1 MIITV
6 TAFKGGVGKTTSS
19 IHLAAYLN
27 NKAPTILIDGD
38 LNRSALL
45 WASHQKLDF
54 PVVDE
59 REGLKAARNYEH
71 IVVDTPARPEIEE
84 IRSLAKGCDLMVLPT
99 SPDALSMGAL
109 QANIQT
115 FKQLNIPNFRIL
127 MTIVP
132 PKPSTAGIEAKEYL
146 QSLGLPVFKR
156 MITRYA
162 AFPKAALEGCV
173 VRDVKGDRY
182 AGAGWNDYKTVGGE
196 IYG

>member
-27 NKAPTILIDGD
+27 GKAPTILIDGD

-45 WASHQKLDF
+45 WSSHDKLDF

-59 REGLKAARNYEH
+59 REGLKAARSFEH
-71 IVVDTPARPEIEE
+71 IVVDTPARPEMEE
-84 IRSLAKGCDLMVLPT
+84 IRSLAKGCDLIVLPT

-109 QANIQT
+109 QANVQT
-115 FKQLNIPNFRIL
+115 FKQLNIQNFRIL

-132 PKPSTAGIEAKEYL
+132 PKPSTAGIEARDYL
-146 QSLGLPVFKR
+146 KSLGLPLFNQ
-156 MITRYA
+156 MISRYA
-162 AFPKAALEGCV
+162 AFPKAALEGCT
-173 VRDVKGDRY
+173 VRQVKGDRY
-182 AGAGWNDYKTVGGE
+182 AWAGWNDYKKIGDE

>member
-19 IHLAAYLN
+19 IHLAAYFH

-45 WASHQKLDF
+45 WASHDNLNF

-59 REGLKAARNYEH
+59 REGLKAARHYEH
-71 IVVDTPARPEIEE
+71 IIVDTPARPEMEE
-84 IRSLAKGCDLMVLPT
+84 IRSLAKGCDLMILPT

-109 QANIQT
+109 QANVQT
-115 FKQLNIPNFRIL
+115 FKQLDIQNFRIL

-132 PKPSTAGIEAKEYL
+132 PKPSTAGAEAKEYL
-146 QSLGLPVFKR
+146 EGLGLPVFER

-162 AFPKAALEGCV
+162 AFPKAALEGCI
-173 VRDVKGDRY
+173 VRQVKGDRY
-182 AGAGWNDYKTVGGE
+182 AWSGWNDYKTVGNE